1 MQSGLIYGYV
11 ALVEGMVKR
20 FKQELGDEA
29 VVIATGGHVHR
40 ISSYTDVIDHIK
52 PWLTLEG
59 MRIIWEM
66 NR

>member
-11 ALVEGMVKR
+11 ALVEGMVMR
-20 FKQELGDEA
+20 FKQELGDET

-40 ISSYTDVIDHIK
+40 IKSYTNVIDHIE

-59 MRIIWEM
+59 LRIIWEM